1 MAESP
6 ARGEITGAVLA
17 GGRGLRLGG
26 VEKGLLTWQG
36 QPLAAR
42 ALDRLAPQVGPRLL
56 VANRQTQAYR
66 AFGVPVHADIVDG
79 QPGPLAGLLTAL
91 AHAPTDWVLAVPCDV
106 PDFPLDLAA
115 RLLAAVA
122 SGPAHMAIACAERR
136 HPVFCL
142 LHRSLQPT
150 LAASLAGGERRVD
163 HWARAQ
169 GAALAQFD
177 DEAAFRNLNTPED
190 WAPAEA

>member
-1 MAESP
+1 MAEP
-6 ARGEITGAVLA
+6 PTRAQITGAVLA

-26 VEKGLLTWQG
+26 VEKGLLPWQG

-42 ALDRLAPQVGPRLL
+42 ALERLAPQVGPRLL
-56 VANRQTQAYR
+56 VANRETQRYA
-66 AFGVPVHADIVDG
+66 AFGVPVHGDIVEG

-91 AHAPTDWVLAVPCDV
+91 AHAPTDWVLTVPCDV
-106 PDFPLDLAA
+106 PGFPQDLAT
-115 RLLAAVA
+115 RLVAAV
-122 SGPAHMAIACAERR
+122 SGRAAPMAIACAARR

-142 LHRSLQPT
+142 LHRSLQPG

-169 GAALAQFD
+169 GAAEAHFD

-190 WAPAEA
+190 WPRDAA